1 MNKKTILIFA
11 ACAAVVLSS
20 CALPGAPGAAAGE
33 AAQRTETVRSGAIRQ
48 EIEATGMIAASSE
61 ARLSFQQSGVV
72 KRVAVSIGDAVTQGD
87 VLAELDTVDLELGAR
102 QAEAQLAQARNAIRT
117 AEQAVVV
124 AQANVTRTLQGTRD
138 ADLKAAEAGLTSAK
152 ANYARTTTG
161 QAADA
166 AAAQAALDAAQANLD
181 KLNAGPTAE
190 DIAAVQA
197 QLQNAEAA
205 LRNAQFA
212 YDNAFRRDPAGIGA
226 SPAALQLEQA
236 TNAYQ
241 LAKSTYDKVAQ
252 GADAAQLRAAEQALA
267 AAQANV
273 ARFSGA
279 VDAANR
285 AAAQQQVVSAQAS
298 VERLKEPARDF
309 DIAQVT
315 AQLEQARIALDN
327 AKVAA
332 NLSEIALAQAKRKLE
347 QAVVRAP
354 FDGVVGN
361 VNVREGESV
370 SAAGA
375 PSAAFVIADTRSY
388 HMDVTVDE
396 LDVSRLGIGQP
407 VAIAVDALPG
417 VAVNGKVERISS
429 TSSKVNGVVN
439 YTVRVTLDASVAELK
454 NGMSATAR
462 IVVGG
467 KDNALL
473 APIGAVRKDS
483 VSGKSFV
490 SVRMGDQ
497 VTDVEVVTGLRDA
510 AHVEIVSG
518 APEGAVLVLR

>member
-1 MNKKTILIFA
+1 M
-11 ACAAVVLSS
+11 VLSG
-20 CALPGAPGAAAGE
+20 CALPGAQSAAAL
-33 AAQRTETVRSGAIRQ
+33 RTETLRSGAIRQ
-48 EIEATGMIAASSE
+48 EIEATGVIAASSE
-61 ARLSFQQSGVV
+61 AKLSFQQSGVV
-72 KRVAVSIGDAVTQGD
+72 KRVAVTIGDAVTQGD
-87 VLAELDTVDLELGAR
+87 VLAELDTVDLELVAR
-102 QAEAQLAQARNAIRT
+102 QAEAQLAQAKNAIRA
-117 AEQAVVV
+117 AEQAVIV
-124 AQANVTRTLQGTRD
+124 AQANYTRTLQGTREV
-138 ADLKAAEAGLTSAK
+138 DLKAAEAGLASAQ
-152 ANYARTTTG
+152 ANYARATTG

-166 AAAQAALDAAQANLD
+166 AAAKAALDAAQASLD
-181 KLNAGPTAE
+181 KLKAGPTAE

-205 LRNAQFA
+205 LRNAQYA
-212 YDNAFRRDPAGIGA
+212 YDNANRRDPAGIGA

-236 TNAYQ
+236 TNAYA
-241 LAKSTYDKVAQ
+241 LAKSNYDKVAH

-285 AAAQQQVVSAQAS
+285 AAAQQQVLSAQAS

-309 DIAQVT
+309 DIAQVN

-327 AKVAA
+327 AIVAA
-332 NLSEIALAQAKRKLE
+332 NLSEIALAQARRRLE
-347 QAVVRAP
+347 QAVARAP
-354 FDGVVGN
+354 FDGVVGT

-375 PSAAFVIADTRSY
+375 PVAAFVVADTRGY
-388 HMDVTVDE
+388 YMDVTVDE
-396 LDVSRLGIGQP
+396 LDVSRLGVGQP
-407 VAIAVDALPG
+407 VVIAVDALPG

-429 TSSKVNGVVN
+429 TSSKINGVVN
-439 YTVRVTLDASVAELK
+439 YVVRVTLDTNVAGLR

-467 KDNALL
+467 KDSALL
-473 APIGAVRKDS
+473 APASAVRKDL

-490 SVRMGDQ
+490 SVRMGDR
-497 VTDVEVVTGLRDA
+497 VDEVEVVTGLRDA
-510 AHVEIVSG
+510 VNVEIVSG